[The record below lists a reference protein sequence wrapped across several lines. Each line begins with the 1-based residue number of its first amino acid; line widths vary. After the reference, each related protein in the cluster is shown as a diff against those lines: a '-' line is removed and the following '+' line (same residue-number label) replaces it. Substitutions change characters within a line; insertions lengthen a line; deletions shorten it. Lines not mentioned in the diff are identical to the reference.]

1 MSTVIP
7 LGRYQHYKG
16 PYYQV
21 FNISIHSETEELL
34 VIYKPEKS
42 EQWWARPLSMFIEE
56 VNIDG
61 KTVKRFRYCDDD

>member
-1 MSTVIP
+1 MKTAIP

-21 FNISIHSETEELL
+21 LSVALHSETEEQL

-42 EQWWARPLSMFIEE
+42 EQWWARPLEMFTEE
-56 VNIDG
+56 VVVDG
-61 KTVKRFRYCDDD
+61 NRVKRFRHCPI

>member
-1 MSTVIP
+1 MKKSIP

-21 FNISIHSETEELL
+21 INIAQHSESEEQL

-42 EQWWARPLSMFIEE
+42 EQWWARPLDMFIEE
-56 VNIDG
+56 ITVKG
-61 KTVKRFRYCDDD
+61 KTVKRFRHCPDE